1 MQLELLKE
9 LGISDGEIKVYSAIL
24 NIGIS
29 SINKIHEKTGME
41 RRNIYDIL
49 NKLIEKGF
57 VSYNI
62 EKGKKIYQC
71 SSPKVLLERI
81 KNKEEKLKELEKQMP
96 EISAVYEN
104 SKPSIMAQI
113 YRGKDGIRTVFEDM
127 LNYKENYFIGGGHY
141 IIKLLPH
148 YWANYN
154 QRRINLKVKWVNL
167 WRDELRKE
175 ANPLLLEDIKIL
187 PKEFSGYPNV
197 VFIYGNK
204 TANVLWSEDFFAFVI
219 ESKEI
224 ADNYKKY
231 HRYLWDNIAIG
242 L

>member
-9 LGISDGEIKVYSAIL
+9 LGLSDGEIKVYSAIL
-24 NIGIS
+24 HIGIS
-29 SINKIHEKTGME
+29 SVNKIHEKTGVE

-62 EKGKKIYQC
+62 EKEKRVYQC
-71 SSPKVLLERI
+71 SPPKVLFERI

-113 YRGKDGIRTVFEDM
+113 YRGKDGIRAVFEDM
-127 LNYKENYFIGGGHY
+127 LDYKENYFIGGGHY
-141 IIKLLPH
+141 IVKLLPH

-154 QRRINLKVKWVNL
+154 QRRIKLKVKWINI
-167 WRDELRKE
+167 WRYELKKE
-175 ANPLLLEDIKIL
+175 AKQLPLEVIKIL

-204 TANVLWSEDFFAFVI
+204 IANVLLSEDFFSFFI
-219 ESKEI
+219 
-224 ADNYKKY
+224 
-231 HRYLWDNIAIG
+231 
-242 L
+242 